1 MKKTE
6 SAKIVT
12 TIAVAAMIAVAASM
26 LALRAPATFAQSPS
40 GAAENTTS
48 TASSQPKIKW
58 QQGTVTSAPDPLPGH
73 SSHQAAMILPPKSD
87 GTVYSGILTFTAT
100 KKVEVLVLQDLT
112 SKYNQT
118 ANSDTF
124 GDMLTAKLPP
134 DNKTTVAIT
143 LITPDYGRSP
153 IPSASIPFTGNALA
167 LHTLNGDQ
175 FAATYSVMYQEGKAK
190 DVSNIA
196 APPSENMTTSMP
208 SSTNS
213 TGTNST
219 SGSNST
225 GE

>member
-12 TIAVAAMIAVAASM
+12 AIAVAAIIAAAANM
-26 LALRAPATFAQSPS
+26 LVQSTPATFAQSPD
-40 GAAENTTS
+40 AAGENATS
-48 TASSQPKIKW
+48 TASNQPKIRW

-100 KKVEVLVLQDLT
+100 KKVEVVVLHDMDA
-112 SKYNQT
+112 KYNQT

-124 GDMLTAKLPP
+124 GEMLTAPLPP
-134 DNKTTVAIT
+134 ENKTTVAIT
-143 LITPDYGRSP
+143 LIIPDYGSTP
-153 IPSASIPFTGNALA
+153 APSASIPFTGNAIA

-190 DVSNIA
+190 TVNNI
-196 APPSENMTTSMP
+196 SSSISGNMTSNT
-208 SSTNS
+208 TNS
-213 TGTNST
+213 TATTNMNT
-219 SGSNST
+219 TTGSNTT